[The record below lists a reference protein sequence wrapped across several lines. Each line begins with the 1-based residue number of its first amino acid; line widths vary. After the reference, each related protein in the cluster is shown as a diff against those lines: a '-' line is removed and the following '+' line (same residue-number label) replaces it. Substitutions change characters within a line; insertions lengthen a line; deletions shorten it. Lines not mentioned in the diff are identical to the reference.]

1 MTAVV
6 VPVSRSWSL
15 VGEYDRI
22 GWSDPTLSGTQQA
35 RLDHTISS
43 LGAGARVRLGVFYVQ
58 VLAGRRSSGMTSE
71 RVDGTSYE
79 FTPDNA
85 FMVQSGV
92 GLEAPLGGFL
102 VFRLQ
107 GDWRTGPWGKV
118 YKSSHDVESEMLND
132 FQFVAGIGIKF
143 SRK

>member
-22 GWSDPTLSGTQQA
+22 GWSVDYSSLKS

-43 LGAGARVRLGVFYVQ
+43 LGGGARLGYGVFYLQ
-58 VLAGRRSSGMTSE
+58 VLAGRRSSGITNVHLS
-71 RVDGTSYE
+71 DGSSHE
-79 FTPDNA
+79 FTPDNS

-92 GLEAPLGGFL
+92 GLEESLGRLL

-118 YKSSHDVESEMLND
+118 YKSSHDVETEMLND
-132 FQFVAGIGIKF
+132 FQVVAGIGIKF